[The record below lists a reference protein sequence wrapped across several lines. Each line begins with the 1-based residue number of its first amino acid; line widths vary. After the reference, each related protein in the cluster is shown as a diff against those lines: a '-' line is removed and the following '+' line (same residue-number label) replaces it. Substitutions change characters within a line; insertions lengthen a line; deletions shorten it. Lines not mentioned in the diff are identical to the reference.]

1 MILTLKKKRSSQEQL
16 AHNLTLPQLES
27 LNKVFIDYPKPD
39 KSVLGILDKELN
51 MTVSDVKVLLY
62 SNSAI
67 VYSCF
72 FIYYLLFLELV

>member
-27 LNKVFIDYPKPD
+27 LNKVFIDYPKTD

-51 MTVSDVKVLLY
+51 MTVSDVKELLY

-72 FIYYLLFLELV
+72 FMYYLLPC